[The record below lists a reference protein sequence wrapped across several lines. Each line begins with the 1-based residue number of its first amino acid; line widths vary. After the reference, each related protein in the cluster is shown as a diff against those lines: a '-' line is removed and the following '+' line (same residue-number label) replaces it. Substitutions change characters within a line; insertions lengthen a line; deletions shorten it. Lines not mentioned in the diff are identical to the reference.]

1 LGAAFAHSSGK
12 PEYGNGEGDGKLES
26 NDVTVYATNLRD
38 NGQTIDI
45 VGRVGRLDSDFTT
58 ALGDK
63 ADFKNWA
70 ASLGVEYGKK
80 WAFGEHF
87 SVEPQAQLTYHYI
100 WGDDFTTRNGIK
112 VTQSSTDSLV
122 GRLGVVAGF
131 DWTRRDDYVGRIYA
145 KASVLHDFLGDVD
158 NTLSQDVVYTD
169 NESLGD
175 TWYVVDIGTNV
186 KVGKAWSLYL
196 DAETSLNAQVKTKYN
211 LNAGVR
217 YAF

>member
-1 LGAAFAHSSGK
+1 M
-12 PEYGNGEGDGKLES
+12 
-26 NDVTVYATNLRD
+26 TVYATNLRD

-122 GRLGVVAGF
+122 GRLGVVENA
-131 DWTRRDDYVGRIYA
+131 RSGRLYA

>member
-1 LGAAFAHSSGK
+1 
-12 PEYGNGEGDGKLES
+12 
-26 NDVTVYATNLRD
+26 
-38 NGQTIDI
+38 
-45 VGRVGRLDSDFTT
+45 
-58 ALGDK
+58 
-63 ADFKNWA
+63 
-70 ASLGVEYGKK
+70 
-80 WAFGEHF
+80 
-87 SVEPQAQLTYHYI
+87 
-100 WGDDFTTRNGIK
+100 
-112 VTQSSTDSLV
+112 
-122 GRLGVVAGF
+122 
-131 DWTRRDDYVGRIYA
+131 
-145 KASVLHDFLGDVD
+145 HDFLGDVD

>member
-1 LGAAFAHSSGK
+1 M
-12 PEYGNGEGDGKLES
+12 
-26 NDVTVYATNLRD
+26 TVYATNLRD

-45 VGRVGRLDSDFTT
+45 VGRLDSDFTT